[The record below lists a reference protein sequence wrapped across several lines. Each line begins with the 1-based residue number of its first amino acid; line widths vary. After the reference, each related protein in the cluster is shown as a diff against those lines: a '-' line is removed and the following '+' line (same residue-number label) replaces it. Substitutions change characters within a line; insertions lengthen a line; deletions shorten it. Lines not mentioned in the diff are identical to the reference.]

1 LNISKQKIGILAALA
16 ILVGCVFYFDL
27 GSYLS
32 FDYIKQKQSDFEAF
46 YAQNAFLM
54 IAGYFLVYV
63 TAVAINIPGAAILT
77 LLGGAIFG
85 LLWGTVLVSFASS
98 IGATIAFLGSRFF
111 LKDWVQSK
119 FGSYLKTV
127 NDGVEKEGAF
137 YLFTLRL
144 VPVVPFFIINLV
156 MGLMPM
162 KTSTFYWVSQLG
174 MLAGTAV
181 FVNAGTQLASLD
193 SPSGILSPSL
203 LASFVLLG
211 IFPLIAKKLVGWLKP
226 K

>member
-1 LNISKQKIGILAALA
+1 MKISKQKIIILAVLVAL
-16 ILVGCVFYFDL
+16 IGCFFYFDL

-32 FDYIKQKQSDFEAF
+32 FDYIKQKQASFEAF
-46 YAQNAFLM
+46 YAKNAFLM
-54 IAGYFLVYV
+54 IALYSLAYISV
-63 TAVAINIPGAAILT
+63 VAINIPGAAILT

-85 LLWGTVLVSFASS
+85 VFWGSIIVSFASS
-98 IGATIAFLGSRFF
+98 IGATLAFIGSRFF

-119 FGSYLKTV
+119 FGSYLETINK
-127 NDGVEKEGAF
+127 GVEKEGAF

-144 VPVVPFFIINLV
+144 VPVVPFFVINLV
-156 MGLMPM
+156 MGLTPM
-162 KTSTFYWVSQLG
+162 KASTFYWVSQLG
-174 MLAGTAV
+174 MLAGTIV
-181 FVNAGTQLASLD
+181 YVNAGTQLASLD
-193 SPSGILSPSL
+193 SPAGILSPSL